1 MSEVVVKLF
10 GAAWCNNCGQMKKG
24 LDEASVPYL
33 YYDADDEEV
42 VNVFQH
48 YGVRGLPTTIVE
60 IDGDVVRKIV
70 GLQPAREV
78 SKYFTESKSE
88 KLLPCGEEE
97 DGA

>member
-1 MSEVVVKLF
+1 MSSVEVKLF
-10 GAAWCNNCGQMKKG
+10 GAAWCPNCGPMKNG
-24 LDEASVPYL
+24 LDAANVPYV
-33 YYDADDEEV
+33 YYDADDNEV
-42 VNVFQH
+42 SNVFEH

-60 IDGDVVRKIV
+60 VDGEIVRKIV

-78 SKYFTESKSE
+78 SKYFTE